1 MIARSGRGVKPAAER
16 RGLPRSARAIRGGGR
31 SGRRSARGFHGRGG
45 PWNSTPIPSTEQPGP
60 AARHDARALDWLAA
74 AVWATSLALAL
85 GLDAPRAD
93 FPTFLA
99 GAALAIAAWLHLLGR
114 AAEDR
119 LSPWLVRA
127 ALVAGLGARAL
138 ALLRPPGF
146 SSDVFRYVYEGRVV
160 WYAGPAFPFVHPP
173 SAGPSHGLPASL
185 FDASWA
191 AINHPEIPTIYPPF
205 AQLVFA
211 IAGGLGE
218 LLGGHH
224 LLLLKGLLVLAE
236 LAALAILARA
246 LERRGRPRAE
256 AVLLGLCPV
265 LIVEVAREG
274 HADALA
280 LLGLAVGAAA
290 FATGRTAAGWAGWTL
305 AALGK
310 LNGLV
315 ALPVS
320 LRATRRGLWAALPG
334 LLLLGLPFLLT
345 GAAAGQGL
353 GAYASRWR
361 AGDGSFGLL
370 LAAAEVALGGDWRR
384 LGPIT
389 LTRHGLARG
398 LTAVAYLAALAGLL
412 RRPLPVT
419 GVPERVAWALLL
431 LLLLSPTL
439 HPWYALWLL
448 PLVPLAG
455 TARLPTLTLIA
466 LVWLNHH
473 PSWLEATTGAWR
485 DEPGLRAL
493 VHVPVWL
500 AVIGAGRPLRRRP
513 PRSPTVEPSVGGC

>member
-1 MIARSGRGVKPAAER
+1 M
-16 RGLPRSARAIRGGGR
+16 
-31 SGRRSARGFHGRGG
+31 
-45 PWNSTPIPSTEQPGP
+45 
-60 AARHDARALDWLAA
+60 AL
-74 AVWATSLALAL
+74 VL
-85 GLDAPRAD
+85 GLDDPRPD
-93 FPTFLA
+93 FPLFLF
-99 GAALAIAAWLHLLGR
+99 GAAAALAAWLHLLRR
-114 AAEDR
+114 ATADR
-119 LSPWLVRA
+119 LSPRLVAA
-127 ALVAGLGARAL
+127 ALAAGLVARL
-138 ALLRPPGF
+138 VGLLRPPGF

-173 SAGPSHGLPASL
+173 AAGPAHGLPTAL

-191 AINHPEIPTIYPPF
+191 AINHPEIPTIYPPL
-205 AQLVFA
+205 AQAVFA
-211 IAGGLGE
+211 VAGGLGE
-218 LLGGHH
+218 LIGGHH
-224 LLLLKGLLVLAE
+224 LILLKGLLVLAE
-236 LAALAILARA
+236 LAGLAILGLA
-246 LERRGRPRAE
+246 LRRLGRPAGE

-265 LIVEVAREG
+265 LVLEVAREG

-310 LNGLV
+310 LNGLI

-320 LRATRRGLWAALPG
+320 LRATRRGLWAAVPG
-334 LLLLGLPFLLT
+334 VLLLGLPFLLAGT
-345 GAAAGQGL
+345 AAGQGL
-353 GAYASRWR
+353 GAYATRWR

-370 LAAAEVALGGDWRR
+370 LAAAEGALGGDWRR
-384 LGPIT
+384 IGPVT

-398 LTAVAYLAALAGLL
+398 LTALAYLGVLGGLL
-412 RRPLPVT
+412 RRPLPVPD
-419 GVPERVAWALLL
+419 VPERVAWALLL

-455 TARLPTLTLIA
+455 TARLPILTLLG

-473 PSWLEATTGAWR
+473 PAWLEATTGTWR

-493 VHVPVWL
+493 VHVPSWL
-500 AVIGAGRPLRRRP
+500 AVVGATRALRRP
-513 PRSPTVEPSVGGC
+513 PRSPTVEPAGGGC